1 MNSRTLIVAALVA
14 IAVAGVGAGGWW
26 YYQRAAHDEPAQ
38 PKPVDY
44 RFITL
49 DKNIVMLKSEA
60 GGDARFMAVDLVF
73 RSTPEDEAKV
83 KEQLPLLKSV
93 AVRALSQLSR
103 ERANAL
109 GIDDYQRLLDK
120 AYRAAFARERMALPF
135 SEVMVSKLIIE

>member
-1 MNSRTLIVAALVA
+1 MNSKTLIVAALVA
-14 IAVAGVGAGGWW
+14 ALAASAGVGGWW
-26 YYQRAAHDEPAQ
+26 YYQQSAHAAPAK
-38 PKPVDY
+38 PKPMDY
-44 RFITL
+44 RFVSL
-49 DKNIVMLKSEA
+49 DKIVVMLRSEA
-60 GGDARFMAVDLVF
+60 GGDPRYMAVDLVF
-73 RSTPEDEAKV
+73 RSSPESEPKV

-120 AYRAAFARERMALPF
+120 AYRASAAREQNELPF

>member
-60 GGDARFMAVDLVF
+60 GGDTRFMAVDLVF

>member
-1 MNSRTLIVAALVA
+1 MNGKTLIAATLTA
-14 IAVAGVGAGGWW
+14 LLAAGAVAGGWW
-26 YYQRAAHDEPAQ
+26 YVQQGNHAAPQA

-60 GGDARFMAVDLVF
+60 GGDPRYMAVDLVF
-73 RSTPEDEAKV
+73 RSTPDDEAKV

-135 SEVMVSKLIIE
+135 SKVMVSKLIIE